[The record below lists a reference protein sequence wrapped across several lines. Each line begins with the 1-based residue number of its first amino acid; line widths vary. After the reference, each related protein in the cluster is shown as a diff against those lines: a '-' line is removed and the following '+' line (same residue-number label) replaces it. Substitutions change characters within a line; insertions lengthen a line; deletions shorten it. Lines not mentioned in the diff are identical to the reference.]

1 MAAVS
6 CDQTVVCLLLDWVAF
21 ILHSSDVVKIE
32 LLLEKKLSSFGDV
45 EFSSVINLVVLDKS
59 FLIVSMY
66 IA

>member
-45 EFSSVINLVVLDKS
+45 EFSSVISLVVLDKS

>member
-1 MAAVS
+1 
-6 CDQTVVCLLLDWVAF
+6 
-21 ILHSSDVVKIE
+21 VKIE

-45 EFSSVINLVVLDKS
+45 EFSSVISLVVLDKS